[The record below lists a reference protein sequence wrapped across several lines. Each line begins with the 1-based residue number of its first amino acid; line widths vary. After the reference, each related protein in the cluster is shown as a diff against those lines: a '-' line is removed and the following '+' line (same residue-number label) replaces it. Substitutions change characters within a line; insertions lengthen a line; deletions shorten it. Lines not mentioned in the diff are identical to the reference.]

1 MTLSHPSTRVAMN
14 CSFDTLV
21 VGAGLAGACAAAEL
35 ARHERVLLVDAEHPA
50 AGASG
55 VGAGLASPL
64 MGLRSRP
71 PWRVHH
77 ALPALHRLIDATG
90 FRPQVHPGL
99 LRAAMTPQ
107 QAEDCQKS
115 AEEFPDLAR
124 WHPEPL
130 AGQFPPH
137 ADAADA
143 WSFVRAP
150 FGLLDI
156 HGGMTLSIPAF
167 VDAIVQLAVRRGAV
181 TRFPARLRRWHASAG
196 ADACVTAHFADGPPI
211 AARRILLALGGG
223 LLPPWC
229 GELMRGQ
236 LPSLHLHA
244 VKGQSVRV
252 ARPSSLP
259 PAKDATALLP
269 SLSGAGYIVDEG
281 DTFFVGS
288 TYEHTFSHMEPD
300 VDMGNALLDRAIT
313 MMPALAGAPVVE
325 RLAGCRATVPGI
337 RLPMVGPLPGAPAV
351 HVFTGLGSKGLI
363 LAPLLAEEIP
373 HYFRLPEAIPE
384 EIRVAVRPRNR

>member
-1 MTLSHPSTRVAMN
+1 MN

-35 ARHERVLLVDAEHPA
+35 ARNERVLLVDALHPA

-71 PWRVHH
+71 PWRVRE

-90 FRPQVHPGL
+90 FRPQVRSGL

-107 QAEDCQKS
+107 QADDCRKS
-115 AEEFPDLAR
+115 AEEFPDLAT
-124 WHPEPL
+124 WHPDPL
-130 AGQFPPH
+130 PGDISDEH
-137 ADAADA
+137 A

-156 HGGMTLSIPAF
+156 HGGMTLSIPDF
-167 VDAIVQLAVRRGAV
+167 VAAVVRLAERRGAV
-181 TRFPARLRRWHASAG
+181 TRFPARLRRWHASAD
-196 ADACVTAHFADGPPI
+196 ADACVTAHFVDGQPVV
-211 AARRILLALGGG
+211 ARRILLALGAG

-229 GELMRGQ
+229 GELMRGK

-252 ARPSSLP
+252 ARPASLP
-259 PAKDATALLP
+259 PVPTLLP

-300 VDMGNALLDRAIT
+300 TDMGDALLDRAAT
-313 MMPALAGAPVVE
+313 MMPALSGAPVVE

-337 RLPMVGPLPGAPAV
+337 RLPMVGSLFSTSGSDSGRNPGCRPAP
-351 HVFTGLGSKGLI
+351 
-363 LAPLLAEEIP
+363 
-373 HYFRLPEAIPE
+373 
-384 EIRVAVRPRNR
+384 

>member
-1 MTLSHPSTRVAMN
+1 MN

-35 ARHERVLLVDAEHPA
+35 ARHERVLLVDASHPA

-71 PWRVHH
+71 PWRVRE
-77 ALPALHRLIDATG
+77 ALPALDRLIDAAD
-90 FRPQVHPGL
+90 FRPHVRSGL
-99 LRAAMTPQ
+99 LRSAMTPQ
-107 QAEDCQKS
+107 QAEDCRKS
-115 AEEFPDLAR
+115 AEEFPDMAR
-124 WHPEPL
+124 WHAEPL
-130 AGQFPPH
+130 TGETTDPT
-137 ADAADA
+137 DTKG

-156 HGGMTLSIPAF
+156 YGGMTLSIPEF
-167 VDAIVQLAVRRGAV
+167 VDAVVRLAVRRGAV

-196 ADACVTAHFADGPPI
+196 ADACVTAHFADGAPVV
-211 AARRILLALGGG
+211 ARRMLLALGGG
-223 LLPPWC
+223 MLPPWC

-236 LPSLHLHA
+236 LPRLHLHA

-252 ARPSSLP
+252 ARPAGLP
-259 PAKDATALLP
+259 PATDAAAMLP

-300 VDMGNALLDRAIT
+300 VDMGDALLDRAIT
-313 MMPALAGAPVVE
+313 MMPSLAGSPVVE

-337 RLPMVGPLPGAPAV
+337 RLPMVGPLPGTPGV

-373 HYFRLPEAIPE
+373 HYFRHPEAIPE